1 LPQSASLT
9 IPVHVR
15 NDTQASEI
23 SAIFGSSIGSSDIAV
38 DRASGKVTLRYHF
51 PGDIDAIMRQLYA
64 RGLTSSATLA
74 LAVSVRPAGGRS
86 VDAAG
91 VVRKL
96 NASPAISNAAFDG
109 NVVSATVAAA
119 TETMRV
125 MHDTLSAVGLEPN

>member
-1 LPQSASLT
+1 M
-9 IPVHVR
+9 HVR
-15 NDTQASEI
+15 NDIQASEI
-23 SAIFGSSIGSSDIAV
+23 SAIFGSSVGSSDIAV

-74 LAVSVRPAGGRS
+74 LALSVRPANGHA

-96 NASPAISNAAFDG
+96 NASPAISNASFDG
-109 NVVSATVAAA
+109 KIVSATVAAA
-119 TETMRV
+119 TETMRA
-125 MHDTLSAVGLEPN
+125 MRDTLSAVGLEPS

>member
-15 NDTQASEI
+15 SDIQVSEI
-23 SAIFGSSIGSSDIAV
+23 SAIFGSSVGSSDIAV

-74 LAVSVRPAGGRS
+74 LAVAVRPANGHA

-96 NASPAISNAAFDG
+96 NASPAISNASFDG
-109 NVVSATVAAA
+109 KVVCATVAAA
-119 TETMRV
+119 TETMRA
-125 MHDTLSAVGLEPN
+125 MRDTLSAVGLEPS